1 MATPRPARSPTPMR
15 RGAETGEE
23 VVLIEHERLERDGR
37 RGGGPR
43 AGIAFRI
50 RKHERPRVGQF
61 GGIPLDWNTGAAA
74 RFAPRPRGGAR
85 RRGTASHSNSTEV
98 GTQHRNPASPQGTQ
112 GLGPRVMGAAGR
124 QFGAQARS
132 LPTRTAQLPLM
143 RLCVHATTIPTS
155 EPRPRGQVE
164 TPERDRARTAGRERI
179 SKGQATRRWG
189 TRRISKGQATSR
201 GGRGGSRRDT
211 QQAAGDAA
219 DLEGTGRGG
228 EQQGQSFGGPSASA
242 RKTEARPRQRA
253 HRAGAWGWRGEPA
266 PWQERRN

>member
-1 MATPRPARSPTPMR
+1 MR

-23 VVLIEHERLERDGR
+23 VVLFEHERLETGGR
-37 RGGGPR
+37 GGGGPR

-50 RKHERPRVGQF
+50 RKHERSRVGQF

-112 GLGPRVMGAAGR
+112 GLGLRVMGAAGR

-201 GGRGGSRRDT
+201 VGRGGGET
-211 QQAAGDAA
+211 W
-219 DLEGTGRGG
+219 TTIRGAIC
-228 EQQGQSFGGPSASA
+228 ASA
-242 RKTEARPRQRA
+242 RKMEARPRQRA

-266 PWQERRN
+266 PWHERGN

>member
-1 MATPRPARSPTPMR
+1 MR

-50 RKHERPRVGQF
+50 RKHERSRVGQF

-112 GLGPRVMGAAGR
+112 GLGLRVMGAAGR

-201 GGRGGSRRDT
+201 GGRGGSRRD
-211 QQAAGDAA
+211 
-219 DLEGTGRGG
+219 RPRG

-266 PWQERRN
+266 PWHERGN